1 MAKQATRLSDFQI
14 PRTEGILSQ
23 DKAPKADPN
32 ASEVAVPAEPLPQPV
47 SPPQKL
53 AEALAREHTSE
64 HAVVPN
70 RIAPRPLA
78 EPRQAMT
85 VRLPVSMHER
95 IRMLMFMSRRSQQDI
110 VEEALDAFLIAN
122 RT

>member
-1 MAKQATRLSDFQI
+1 MAKHTTRLSDFQI
-14 PRTEGILSQ
+14 PRIEGIRAQ
-23 DKAPKADPN
+23 DKALKADPN
-32 ASEVAVPAEPLPQPV
+32 ASEVAVSAEPLPQPV
-47 SPPQKL
+47 SPPRQL
-53 AEALAREHTSE
+53 AEALPQQHTSE
-64 HAVVPN
+64 HAVVLN

-95 IRMLMFMSRRSQQDI
+95 IRMLMFTSRRSQQDI

-122 RT
+122 LT